1 MRIISG
7 TLKGKRFYPPKNIPA
22 RPTTDFAKEA
32 LFNILN
38 NYFDFSEVKFLDLFA
53 GTGSLDMEMFSRG
66 CTDITSVDM
75 SKISLAFIKKMS
87 EEVKIQ
93 NHKIIFGDA
102 IQFAKNCTQ
111 QYDLIF
117 AGPPYA
123 LEVINEIPDII
134 FEKKLLKDDGM
145 FILETSPKH
154 NFTEHPK
161 LLEVR
166 NYGQTHFWFFG
177 EETEEEDIAEENI
190 TSKPTK

>member
-53 GTGSLDMEMFSRG
+53 GTGSLDMEIFSRG

-75 SKISLAFIKKMS
+75 SKISLGFIKKMS
-87 EEVKIQ
+87 EEVKIP

-102 IQFAKNCTQ
+102 VQFAKNCTQ

-123 LEVINEIPDII
+123 LEVIDEIPDII
-134 FEKKLLKDDGM
+134 FEKKLLKAAGI

-154 NFTEHPK
+154 NFVEHPK

-177 EETEEEDIAEENI
+177 DKSESDNESE
-190 TSKPTK
+190 

>member
-7 TLKGKRFYPPKNIPA
+7 SLRGKRFYPPKNIPA

-38 NYFDFSEVKFLDLFA
+38 NNFDFPEVKFLDLFA

-75 SKISLAFIKKMS
+75 SKISLGFIKKMS
-87 EEVKIQ
+87 EEVKIP
-93 NHKIIFGDA
+93 NHKIILGDA
-102 IQFAKNCTQ
+102 IKYAENCTQ

-123 LEVINEIPDII
+123 LDVIDTIPDLI
-134 FEKKLLKDDGM
+134 FEKKLLKEDGW
-145 FILETSPKH
+145 FILETSPRH
-154 NFTEHPK
+154 DFTEHPK

-166 NYGQTHFWFFG
+166 NYGQTHFWFLG
-177 EETEEEDIAEENI
+177 EDDNITEEHGDSTEE
-190 TSKPTK
+190 

>member
-32 LFNILN
+32 LFNILSN
-38 NYFDFSEVKFLDLFA
+38 RLDFSEVKFLDLFA

-75 SKISLAFIKKMS
+75 SKISLGFIKKMS
-87 EEVKIQ
+87 EEVKMP
-93 NHKIIFGDA
+93 NHKIILGDA

-111 QYDLIF
+111 QFDLIF

-123 LEVINEIPDII
+123 LEVIDEIPNII
-134 FEKKLLKDDGM
+134 FDKKLLNEDGI

-154 NFTEHPK
+154 NFTEHPH

-166 NYGQTHFWFFG
+166 NYGQTHFWFFTNDTF
-177 EETEEEDIAEENI
+177 EKE
-190 TSKPTK
+190 

>member
-7 TLKGKRFYPPKNIPA
+7 KYKGKRFYPPKNIPA

-38 NYFDFSEVKFLDLFA
+38 NNFDFEAIKFLDLFA
-53 GTGSLDMEMFSRG
+53 GTGSLDMELFSRG

-75 SKISLAFIKKMS
+75 SKISLGFIKKMS
-87 EEVKIQ
+87 DELQIP

-123 LEVINEIPDII
+123 LDCINEIPDII
-134 FEKKLLKDDGM
+134 LEKKLLKDEESW
-145 FILETSPKH
+145 FILETSPLH
-154 NFTEHPK
+154 DFSDHPH
-161 LLEVR
+161 LFDVR
-166 NYGQTHFWFFG
+166 NYGQTHFWFFSSKKY
-177 EETEEEDIAEENI
+177 ED
-190 TSKPTK
+190 

>member
-38 NYFDFSEVKFLDLFA
+38 NHFDFSDIKFLDLFA

-75 SKISLAFIKKMS
+75 SKISLGFIKKMS
-87 EEVKIQ
+87 EEVKIP

-123 LEVINEIPDII
+123 LEIIDEIPDII
-134 FEKKLLKDDGM
+134 FDKKMLKENGM

-154 NFTEHPK
+154 DFTEHSK

-177 EETEEEDIAEENI
+177 DETNDDDDEEDE
-190 TSKPTK
+190 

>member
-7 TLKGKRFYPPKNIPA
+7 SLKGKRFYPPKNIPA

-38 NYFDFSEVKFLDLFA
+38 NHFDFQAVKFLDLFA

-75 SKISLAFIKKMS
+75 SKISLGFIKKMS
-87 EEVKIQ
+87 EEVKIP

-102 IQFAKNCTQ
+102 IQFIKNCNQ
-111 QYDLIF
+111 QFDLIF

-123 LEVINEIPDII
+123 LECIDTIPDLVLG
-134 FEKKLLKDDGM
+134 KNLLKTDGW

-154 NFTEHPK
+154 NFIEHPN

-177 EETEEEDIAEENI
+177 D
-190 TSKPTK
+190 KPLS

>member
-7 TLKGKRFYPPKNIPA
+7 SLRGKRFYPPKNIPA

-38 NYFDFSEVKFLDLFA
+38 NTFDFSEVKFLDLFA

-75 SKISLAFIKKMS
+75 SKISLGFIKKMS
-87 EEVKIQ
+87 EEVQIP
-93 NHKIIFGDA
+93 NHKIILGDA
-102 IQFAKNCTQ
+102 IKFAENCTQ

-123 LEVINEIPDII
+123 LESIDTIPDLI
-134 FEKKLLKDDGM
+134 FEKKLLRENGW
-145 FILETSPKH
+145 FILETSPRH
-154 NFTEHPK
+154 DFTEHPK

-177 EETEEEDIAEENI
+177 EEETITEEHGDSTEE
-190 TSKPTK
+190 

>member
-32 LFNILN
+32 LFNILSN
-38 NYFDFSEVKFLDLFA
+38 RLDFSEVKFLDLFA

-75 SKISLAFIKKMS
+75 SKISLGFIKKMS
-87 EEVKIQ
+87 EEVKMP
-93 NHKIIFGDA
+93 NHKIILGDA

-111 QYDLIF
+111 QFDLIF

-123 LEVINEIPDII
+123 LEVIDEIPNII
-134 FEKKLLKDDGM
+134 FDKKLLNEDGV

-154 NFTEHPK
+154 NFTEHPH

-166 NYGQTHFWFFG
+166 NYGQTHFWFFTNDTF
-177 EETEEEDIAEENI
+177 EKE
-190 TSKPTK
+190 

>member
-38 NYFDFSEVKFLDLFA
+38 NQFDFSEVKFLDLFA
-53 GTGSLDMEMFSRG
+53 GTGSLDMEIFSRG

-75 SKISLAFIKKMS
+75 SKISLGFIKKMS
-87 EEVKIQ
+87 EDVKIP

-123 LEVINEIPDII
+123 LEVIDEIPDII
-134 FEKKLLKDDGM
+134 FDKNLLRENGL
-145 FILETSPKH
+145 FVLETSPKH
-154 NFTEHPK
+154 DFTEHPK

-177 EETEEEDIAEENI
+177 DETEEVDDISE
-190 TSKPTK
+190 

>member
-7 TLKGKRFYPPKNIPA
+7 TLKGKRFYPPRNIPA

-75 SKISLAFIKKMS
+75 SKISLGFIKKMS
-87 EEVKIQ
+87 EEVKIP
-93 NHKIIFGDA
+93 NHKIILGDA
-102 IQFAKNCTQ
+102 VQFAKNCTQ

-123 LEVINEIPDII
+123 LDVIDDLPNII
-134 FEKKLLKDDGM
+134 FEKNLLKKDGQ
-145 FILETSPKH
+145 FILETSPRHK
-154 NFTEHPK
+154 FTEHEK

-177 EETEEEDIAEENI
+177 EKEEDENNENNIDSIA
-190 TSKPTK
+190 

>member
-7 TLKGKRFYPPKNIPA
+7 SLRGKRFYPPRNIPA

-38 NYFDFSEVKFLDLFA
+38 NNFEFSQIRFLDLFA
-53 GTGSLDMEMFSRG
+53 GTGSLDMEIFSRG

-75 SKISLAFIKKMS
+75 SKISIGFIRKMS
-87 EEVKIQ
+87 EEVKIP
-93 NHKIIFGDA
+93 NHKIITGDA
-102 IQFAKNCTQ
+102 LQFIKGCSEKF
-111 QYDLIF
+111 DLIF

-123 LEVINEIPDII
+123 LEEIDQIPDMI
-134 FEKKLLKDDGM
+134 FNKNMLKEDGW
-145 FILETSPKH
+145 FILETSPRH

-166 NYGQTHFWFFG
+166 NYGQTHFWIFG
-177 EETEEEDIAEENI
+177 NE
-190 TSKPTK
+190 

>member
-7 TLKGKRFYPPKNIPA
+7 SLRGKRFYPPRNIPA

-38 NYFDFSEVKFLDLFA
+38 NNFDFPQIRFLDLFA
-53 GTGSLDMEMFSRG
+53 GTGSLDMEIFSRG

-75 SKISLAFIKKMS
+75 SKISIGFIRKMS
-87 EEVKIQ
+87 EEVKIP
-93 NHKIIFGDA
+93 NHKIITGDA
-102 IQFAKNCTQ
+102 LQFIKNCSEKF
-111 QYDLIF
+111 DLIF

-123 LEVINEIPDII
+123 LEEIDQIPDMI
-134 FEKKLLKDDGM
+134 FAKNILKQDGW

-166 NYGQTHFWFFG
+166 NYGQTHFWIFG
-177 EETEEEDIAEENI
+177 NE
-190 TSKPTK
+190 

>member
-7 TLKGKRFYPPKNIPA
+7 TLKGKRFYPPRNIPA

-66 CTDITSVDM
+66 CMDITSVDM
-75 SKISLAFIKKMS
+75 SKISLGFIKKMS
-87 EEVKIQ
+87 EEVQIP
-93 NHKIIFGDA
+93 NHKIILGDA

-123 LEVINEIPDII
+123 LEVIDEIPDII
-134 FEKKLLKDDGM
+134 FDRKMLKEDGQ

-154 NFTEHPK
+154 NFTNHEK

-166 NYGQTHFWFFG
+166 HYGQTHFWFFG
-177 EETEEEDIAEENI
+177 EETEDNNLETDNNEANKD
-190 TSKPTK
+190 

>member
-7 TLKGKRFYPPKNIPA
+7 SLRGKRFYPPKNIPA

-38 NYFDFSEVKFLDLFA
+38 NNFDFSEVKFLDLFA

-75 SKISLAFIKKMS
+75 SKISLGFIKKMS
-87 EEVKIQ
+87 EEVKIP
-93 NHKIIFGDA
+93 NHKIILGDA
-102 IQFAKNCTQ
+102 IKYAENCTQ

-123 LEVINEIPDII
+123 LDVIDTIPDLI
-134 FEKKLLKDDGM
+134 FEKKLLKEDGW
-145 FILETSPKH
+145 FILETSPRH
-154 NFTEHPK
+154 DFTEHPK

-177 EETEEEDIAEENI
+177 EDDNITEEHGDSTEE
-190 TSKPTK
+190 

>member
-7 TLKGKRFYPPKNIPA
+7 SLRGKRFYPPKNIPA

-38 NYFDFSEVKFLDLFA
+38 NTFDFSEVKFLDLFA

-75 SKISLAFIKKMS
+75 SKISLGFIKKMS
-87 EEVKIQ
+87 EEVQIP
-93 NHKIIFGDA
+93 NHKIILGDA
-102 IQFAKNCTQ
+102 IKFAENCTQ

-123 LEVINEIPDII
+123 LEVIDTIPDLI
-134 FEKKLLKDDGM
+134 FEKKTTQRKRLVHIGNIAKTRFHGTS
-145 FILETSPKH
+145 ETTGSAQLRT
-154 NFTEHPK
+154 NTF
-161 LLEVR
+161 LVFR
-166 NYGQTHFWFFG
+166 
-177 EETEEEDIAEENI
+177 
-190 TSKPTK
+190 

>member
-1 MRIISG
+1 
-7 TLKGKRFYPPKNIPA
+7 
-22 RPTTDFAKEA
+22 
-32 LFNILN
+32 
-38 NYFDFSEVKFLDLFA
+38 
-53 GTGSLDMEMFSRG
+53 MEIFSRG

-154 NFTEHPK
+154 DFTEHPK

-177 EETEEEDIAEENI
+177 EEIEEEDITE
-190 TSKPTK
+190 

>member
-1 MRIISG
+1 
-7 TLKGKRFYPPKNIPA
+7 
-22 RPTTDFAKEA
+22 
-32 LFNILN
+32 
-38 NYFDFSEVKFLDLFA
+38 
-53 GTGSLDMEMFSRG
+53 MEMFSRG

-87 EEVKIQ
+87 AEVKIQ

-177 EETEEEDIAEENI
+177 EETEEEDIAE
-190 TSKPTK
+190 